1 VIEHKVVSCNKCE
14 GSLKH
19 KAATHIKKQVFEVQI
34 KSVVIEHRAE
44 VKFCGCG
51 QKNVASFPSNINA
64 PVQYGNSIVALSTM
78 FSNQF
83 IPAERTAQLIN
94 DLTGLPISDTTVL
107 KFQET
112 IANNLMP
119 IYNSIEHQLKDGP
132 VKFLDET
139 GFRINNK
146 TSWLHVMS
154 SSSLTHYR
162 VDAKRGSLLQGLV
175 GTVVHDHWK
184 PYFKLE
190 NVDHA
195 LCNAHHLRE
204 LKAICEFD
212 NEPWAPLMSELL
224 ILANSFSKKNAF
236 IPIDQIYELYGQIIT
251 IGLDFHERLE
261 PPESSGCRGKKKKR
275 PGHNLL
281 VRLRDFKT
289 ETLRFL
295 IDPLVPFTNNQAEQD
310 LRMMKIKQ
318 KISGCFRTMTGAQEF
333 CITRS
338 FVSSLRKQGLNI
350 FQGLVRAAQGPIFSF

>member
-1 VIEHKVVSCNKCE
+1 
-14 GSLKH
+14 
-19 KAATHIKKQVFEVQI
+19 
-34 KSVVIEHRAE
+34 
-44 VKFCGCG
+44 
-51 QKNVASFPSNINA
+51 
-64 PVQYGNSIVALSTM
+64 
-78 FSNQF
+78 
-83 IPAERTAQLIN
+83 
-94 DLTGLPISDTTVL
+94 
-107 KFQET
+107 
-112 IANNLMP
+112 
-119 IYNSIEHQLKDGP
+119 
-132 VKFLDET
+132 
-139 GFRINNK
+139 
-146 TSWLHVMS
+146 
-154 SSSLTHYR
+154 
-162 VDAKRGSLLQGLV
+162 
-175 GTVVHDHWK
+175 
-184 PYFKLE
+184 
-190 NVDHA
+190 
-195 LCNAHHLRE
+195 
-204 LKAICEFD
+204 
-212 NEPWAPLMSELL
+212 MSELL